1 MCFAKV
7 YSSNYFGVSF
17 GKPFFCTLNMFYL
30 SLALLKIR
38 NLHGCAF
45 YVVIYFLFFIY
56 LTVVKCL
63 KFSKGNTN
71 PYIFLWILEQDYD
84 NVNGLK
90 GFKIGLFVLDIMG
103 LNLLTAQ

>member
-45 YVVIYFLFFIY
+45 YVVIYFLY
-56 LTVVKCL
+56 LFDCSKCL

-71 PYIFLWILEQDYD
+71 PYIFLWNLEQDYD